1 MTSGIRR
8 VDPADE
14 DIMRATYDV
23 WRAAYLD
30 GDPDNPVPTF
40 PEILA
45 GARAPQRSSNHEFY
59 VLRHDG
65 GSAVGCYWLDLPT
78 KDNLD
83 LVELDL
89 AVLPAAQH
97 RGLGRLLLQHALA
110 RVAELG
116 RHQVI
121 AGINEP
127 ASGSENRSMTFATAA
142 GARRSLGEVRRTL
155 DLETLDHARLAQ
167 LRAGAEEHAS
177 GYPLVSWTGP
187 CPDELV
193 DDYAALVARMS
204 TDAPM
209 GDLDIEPENWDAAR
223 IRERDDVVARQ
234 GRTMLATAARHGE
247 GGPLVAFTDLATTR
261 YDPTNAFQWDTLVHR
276 DHRGHRLGLLVKLAN
291 LQRLCDEA
299 PEVRRLHTWNA
310 DTNTFMVAVNEAM
323 GFRVA
328 RQESAW
334 RLDLPRADD
343 GTSGDG
349 DG

>member
-1 MTSGIRR
+1 
-8 VDPADE
+8 
-14 DIMRATYDV
+14 MRATYDV
-23 WRAAYLD
+23 WRAAYLH

-59 VLRHDG
+59 LLRDDG

-89 AVLPAAQH
+89 AVLPAARH

-127 ASGSENRSMTFATAA
+127 ASGGENRSMTFAKAA

-167 LRAGAEEHAS
+167 LRAGAEERAA

-209 GDLDIEPENWDAAR
+209 GGLDIEPENWDAAR

-234 GRTMLATAARHGE
+234 GRTMMATAARHGE

-291 LQRLCDEA
+291 LQQLCDGA

-334 RLDLPRADD
+334 RLDLPHADD
-343 GTSGDG
+343 GTSVDG